1 MVEIGPDTAFFLS
14 IFLVWE
20 VVLGTCGGGYSM
32 AWVLEITSRKP
43 RPKIPL
49 AFDELPRTS
58 EMHLSSQGFELVRAR
73 TLLGGAGAGSPDTPL
88 LASAGLLGPVPAC
101 CLRMLVSACNAV
113 LMRANKCAHHT
124 QLKCERGDRAAR
136 PCSAALT

>member
-1 MVEIGPDTAFFLS
+1 
-14 IFLVWE
+14 
-20 VVLGTCGGGYSM
+20 M

-73 TLLGGAGAGSPDTPL
+73 TLLGGRGQALQTRLCLPL
-88 LASAGLLGPVPAC
+88 LGFLALSQHAASAC
-101 CLRMLVSACNAV
+101 
-113 LMRANKCAHHT
+113 
-124 QLKCERGDRAAR
+124 
-136 PCSAALT
+136 